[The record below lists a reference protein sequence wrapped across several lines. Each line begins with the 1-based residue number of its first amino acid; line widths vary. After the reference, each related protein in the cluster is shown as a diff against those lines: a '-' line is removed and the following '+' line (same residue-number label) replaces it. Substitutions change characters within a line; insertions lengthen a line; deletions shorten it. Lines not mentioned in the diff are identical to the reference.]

1 MTVFTSYQQPFSAGH
16 SDRSN
21 NFDFLRFLAAMMVI
35 VGHSFTL
42 LGQPSIAL
50 FGKPLAHMGVIIF
63 FSVSGYLIADSWQR
77 DPSVGRFLARRAL
90 RIFPAL
96 IVVVVISAVAV
107 GPLMTSLPLETYF
120 NHSQFFDY
128 FLNIVLSPRYNLPAV
143 FLDNPYP
150 NAVNGSLWS
159 LAPEFACYLAIV
171 LLGLIFR
178 RHLAW
183 PIAFAFVA
191 LAIVNVSPRGSLVVF
206 GSDIFQASD
215 VSVYF
220 AAGALVRCRSIPLRS
235 DVGLLF
241 LLGASIASAINFDFV
256 AMFAWDIALPYVILW
271 LGLQRWPV
279 VGAWGRFG
287 DPSYGMYLY
296 AFPIQ
301 QTLAHVTN
309 GTIALPVMILATGA
323 LSAGAGYL
331 SWMLVE
337 RPALRYRPRVDKG
350 TSSAKGTR
358 AVDASRT
365 LTTGQVGPNK

>member
-1 MTVFTSYQQPFSAGH
+1 MTVFTSYLQPFSAGH

-35 VGHSFTL
+35 AGHSFPL

-50 FGKPLAHMGVIIF
+50 FGKPLAHVGVIVF
-63 FSVSGYLIADSWQR
+63 FSISGYLIADSWQR

-96 IVVVVISAVAV
+96 IVVVVISAVAL
-107 GPLMTSLPLETYF
+107 GPLMTSLPLKTYF

-128 FLNIVLSPRYNLPAV
+128 FLNIVLSPRYSLPAV

-171 LLGLIFR
+171 LFGVALR

-183 PIAFAFVA
+183 PVAFAFIA
-191 LAIVNVSPRGSLVVF
+191 LAIVNVSPNGSFVVF
-206 GSDIFQASD
+206 GSDAFQASD

-235 DVGLLF
+235 DAGLLV
-241 LLGASIASAINFDFV
+241 LLAASIASAVSFDFV
-256 AMFAWDIALPYVILW
+256 GMFAWDVALPYVILW
-271 LGLQRWPV
+271 VGLQRWPII
-279 VGAWGRFG
+279 GAWSRFG

-337 RPALRYRPRVDKG
+337 RPALRYRPRAG
-350 TSSAKGTR
+350 NGPLSARFTKD
-358 AVDASRT
+358 AVDAS
-365 LTTGQVGPNK
+365 TT